1 MTTGIETG
9 WVLAIGF
16 AILAIGVIIGMIIG
30 YFGLGDSRRS
40 QELQNELDTL
50 QQEFELYKDK
60 VSRHFLQTSELV
72 QKMTSSYREV
82 YEHLASGSEELCS
95 TPVDNPQLDFPDRP
109 TLEAKQNSDS
119 GAENAAQETTKKTSN
134 LPTTE
139 EDDEVLGDTPKV
151 PDLDLEI
158 SRQETTEAKT

>member
-9 WVLAIGF
+9 WVLAIGL
-16 AILAIGVIIGMIIG
+16 AILAIGVIVGIVIG
-30 YFGLGDSRRS
+30 YFGLGDRRRS

-50 QQEFELYKDK
+50 QQEFDLYKDK

-109 TLEAKQNSDS
+109 TLEAKQNTDS
-119 GAENAAQETTKKTSN
+119 EAEDAPPKASVKASN
-134 LPTTE
+134 PPATG

-151 PDLDLEI
+151 PDLNLEI
-158 SRQETTEAKT
+158 SAPETAETKT